1 MSRRN
6 QPDHNVVKVH
16 VTPCGGLYV
25 NERELLCSTGAREV
39 MAKMGRILQHENR
52 GSQSA
57 RRPDGGG
64 QTQAVGGAPAAGE
77 AIELA
82 ERD

>member
-6 QPDHNVVKVH
+6 QPDHDVVKVH
-16 VTPCGGLYV
+16 VTPRGGLYV
-25 NERELLCSTGAREV
+25 NERELLRSTGAREV
-39 MAKMGRILQHENR
+39 MAKMGRILQRENR

-64 QTQAVGGAPAAGE
+64 QTQAVGSAPAAGE

-82 ERD
+82 EQD

>member
-16 VTPCGGLYV
+16 VTPRGGPYV
-25 NERELLCSTGAREV
+25 NERELLRSMGAREV
-39 MAKMGRILQHENR
+39 MAKMGRILQRENR

-57 RRPDGGG
+57 RRPDGRG
-64 QTQAVGGAPAAGE
+64 QTKSPLTPMVAG
-77 AIELA
+77 L
-82 ERD
+82 